1 MSPPLK
7 LLRLAALAA
16 ATLLVGGPARAWG
29 PIAHQTVNAHA
40 IDTLPKGLKPFYK
53 NHRLELPSLSP
64 EAVVPEEGLDRRF
77 AADRLMSFPFADM
90 PHTEAELKAKFG
102 DAGEKAGRL
111 PWLIEQSYQRLVDAF
126 KANDKNRILAESDQ
140 LAGFVADLHNPLALT
155 DNADGQKT
163 EQHGLWA
170 RFTTRLPEAM
180 QNRLKLDPDTAHY
193 LDNPRDYVFAM
204 INDTYVWLDN
214 LLYQEDLAHRGQGGY
229 TELYYEM
236 LEQRTGRILRD
247 RLSQAAGDVG
257 SYWYS
262 AWTAAGRPERGPP
275 RSRGRHEAVPRVPR
289 AGVRA

>member
-1 MSPPLK
+1 MSQPLK
-7 LLRLAALAA
+7 LLRVAALATA
-16 ATLLVGGPARAWG
+16 IVLAGGPARAWG

-53 NHRLELPSLSP
+53 NHRLEMPSLSP
-64 EAVVPEEGLDRRF
+64 EAVVPEEGVDRRF
-77 AADRLMSFPFADM
+77 AADRLMTFPFADM

-102 DAGEKAGRL
+102 EAGEKAGRL

-262 AWTAAGRPERGPP
+262 AWTAAGRPELK
-275 RSRGRHEAVPRVPR
+275 
-289 AGVRA
+289 

>member
-1 MSPPLK
+1 MSPLLK
-7 LLRLAALAA
+7 LRRVAALAA
-16 ATLLVGGPARAWG
+16 AILLVGGPARAWG
-29 PIAHQTVNAHA
+29 PIAHQAVNAHA

-53 NHRLELPSLSP
+53 SHRLELPSLSP
-64 EAVVPEEGLDRRF
+64 EAVVPEEGVDRRF
-77 AADRLMSFPFADM
+77 AADRLMPFPFADM
-90 PHTEAELKAKFG
+90 PHTEADTKAKFG
-102 DAGEKAGRL
+102 EAGEKAGRL

-262 AWTAAGRPERGPP
+262 AWTAAGRPELR
-275 RSRGRHEAVPRVPR
+275 
-289 AGVRA
+289 

>member
-1 MSPPLK
+1 MSQRLN
-7 LLRLAALAA
+7 LLRVPALAA

-102 DAGEKAGRL
+102 EAGEKAGRL
-111 PWLIEQSYQRLVDAF
+111 PWLIAQSYQRLVDAF

-262 AWTAAGRPERGPP
+262 AWTAAGRPELK
-275 RSRGRHEAVPRVPR
+275 
-289 AGVRA
+289 